1 MTSFSVDLMAL
12 TIPHLT
18 SGMWR
23 IVKSSCLL
31 AQEGLI
37 LMMIV
42 SNEHVYIYIK
52 KNKSLLLCG
61 FSYFAKLHLLLTYYN
76 KVHKKFYVPVVS
88 QTKA

>member
-42 SNEHVYIYIK
+42 SNEHVYIYK
-52 KNKSLLLCG
+52 KKQIFAPLWFFLFCKVTFITYLL
-61 FSYFAKLHLLLTYYN
+61 
-76 KVHKKFYVPVVS
+76 
-88 QTKA
+88 Q

>member
-1 MTSFSVDLMAL
+1 MTSFSVALMAL

-31 AQEGLI
+31 ALEGLI

-42 SNEHVYIYIK
+42 SNEKVYIY
-52 KNKSLLLCG
+52 KNQIFAPLW
-61 FSYFAKLHLLLTYYN
+61 FSYFTKKHLLLT
-76 KVHKKFYVPVVS
+76 
-88 QTKA
+88 

>member
-1 MTSFSVDLMAL
+1 MTSFSVALMAL

-42 SNEHVYIYIK
+42 SNEHVYIYK